1 MKKEKIIVDHFIATP
16 DVMENNEVLSDTLKI
31 FTKCKSILRGYLGG
45 TLYKRELRPE
55 YAVSMLAAVFGKYIL
70 YDIDGFVNYALENKL
85 SKEDIQITLAHDL
98 GGALRFDDLM
108 LPRVTGYKKESLLYQ
123 KKQF

>member
-1 MKKEKIIVDHFIATP
+1 MKKEKIIVDYFIATP
-16 DVMENNEVLSDTLKI
+16 DVMENNEVLSDTNKI
-31 FTKCKSILRGYLGG
+31 FTKCKSLLQSYLGD
-45 TLYKRELRPE
+45 TLYNRELRPE
-55 YAVSMLAAVFGKYIL
+55 YAVSMLAAVFGKSIL

-108 LPRVTGYKKESLLYQ
+108 LPRVTDYKKESLLYQ

>member
-1 MKKEKIIVDHFIATP
+1 
-16 DVMENNEVLSDTLKI
+16 
-31 FTKCKSILRGYLGG
+31 
-45 TLYKRELRPE
+45 
-55 YAVSMLAAVFGKYIL
+55 MLAAVFGKYIL
-70 YDIDGFVNYALENKL
+70 YDIDGFVNFALENKL